1 MLFNSYVFIAAFL
14 PIVWCGYFVL
24 VRWGADRQGQV
35 WLLAASLYFYG
46 WWNIANVPV
55 LLASITF
62 NFFIGRLIGATCARG
77 IGRVRALLA
86 IGVCANLALL
96 VYFKYSAFIVMNVT
110 ALTGIDF
117 AVQAV
122 VLPLA
127 ISFFT
132 FQQIAYLVDAA
143 SGDAGDYDFVDYC
156 LFVTFFPQLIAGP
169 IVHHREMM
177 DQFRRPARLRLNA
190 AAFATGCTFF
200 TIGLFKKVVIA
211 DNLAPLADQT
221 FAVSA
226 QGAALSAV
234 AAWHGVTAYTL
245 QLYFDFSCYSDMAV
259 GLGLMFGIR
268 LPYNF
273 NSPYQATN
281 IIDFWR
287 RWHMT
292 LSRFLRDYLYVPLGG
307 NRQGPSRRYVNLM
320 ATMVLGGLWHGAGW
334 TFLIWG
340 ALHGAYLMVNHAWL
354 MLRARLGLT
363 QSFGSLGVWTGRL
376 VTLLAVMV
384 GWVFFRAPDVNGAVA
399 MLGAMAGG
407 HGWVSST
414 DPLAQAL
421 SFPESVTLL
430 RMLLHW
436 LESLDGYII
445 VTIFLGAAWFLPNSQ
460 EIVDGMG
467 TRAKRLRLQWR
478 PSTIWAAWV
487 AGCFLT
493 AVSQMSNVSAFL
505 YFQF

>member
-14 PIVWCGYFVL
+14 PAVWCGYWAL
-24 VRWGADRQGQV
+24 IRCGKDRLGQV
-35 WLLAASLYFYG
+35 WLMAASLFFYG

-55 LLASITF
+55 LLASIAF
-62 NFFIGRLIGATCARG
+62 NFLFGRAILAAGAHG
-77 IGRVRALLA
+77 IGKVRPLLA
-86 IGVCANLALL
+86 IGICANLALL
-96 VYFKYSAFIVMNVT
+96 AYFKYSAFIVMNVS

-132 FQQIAYLVDAA
+132 FLQIAYLSDAA
-143 SGDAGDYDFVDYC
+143 NGDAGDYDFVDYC
-156 LFVTFFPQLIAGP
+156 LFVTFFPHLIAGP

-200 TIGLFKKVVIA
+200 VLGLFKKVVIA
-211 DNLAPLADQT
+211 DNLAPLADQA
-221 FAVSA
+221 FATSA
-226 QGAALSAV
+226 QGAALSIV
-234 AAWHGVTAYTL
+234 AAWHGVAAYTL
-245 QLYFDFSCYSDMAV
+245 QLYFDFSGYSDMAI

-268 LPYNF
+268 FPYNF

-281 IIDFWR
+281 IVDFWR

-307 NRQGPSRRYVNLM
+307 NRQGPSRRYLNLM

-340 ALHGAYLMVNHAWL
+340 ALHGAYLMVNHAWS
-354 MLRARLGLT
+354 MLRARLGVT
-363 QSFGSLGVWTGRL
+363 RSFGRVGAWTGRL

-384 GWVFFRAPDVNGAVA
+384 GWVFFRAPDVNGAVS
-399 MLGAMAGG
+399 MLSAMAGA
-407 HGWVSST
+407 HGWVAST
-414 DPLAQAL
+414 DPLAQAP
-421 SFPESVTLL
+421 SFSESVSFG

-436 LESLDGYII
+436 LGSLDGYII
-445 VTIFLGAAWFLPNSQ
+445 VAIFLGAAWFLPNSQ
-460 EIVDGMG
+460 EIVDGIG
-467 TRAKRLRLQWR
+467 GRAKRLSLQWR
-478 PSTIWAAWV
+478 PSAVWAACV
-487 AGCFLT
+487 AGCFLA